1 MWKLDSDEYYKTY
14 CQCQFSEAHYF
25 SYNNNRM
32 ALNEH
37 DETHYSSVAQAV
49 VEYFNSDL
57 SWKEDL
63 MV

>member
-1 MWKLDSDEYYKTY
+1 MVMNTTKRTASVKL
-14 CQCQFSEAHYF
+14 SEAHYF

-37 DETHYSSVAQAV
+37 DEMHYNSVAQAV
-49 VEYFNSDL
+49 VEYRNSDL